1 MSSKNIQ
8 GVAVSRLKRS
18 FKLKP
23 LSQRM
28 VFAHA
33 ALLGAAVCLPFSASA
48 ADQQAAAQLA
58 PMVITGVAQQSPIK
72 VVTDPRIPRQP
83 VPASDGA
90 DYLKTIPG
98 FSATRSGGVNS
109 DPVFRGM
116 FGSRLKLLTNGGEM
130 VGACPSRMD
139 SPSSYIS
146 PGSYDEL
153 TVIKGPQTV
162 QWGAGSSAATVL
174 FERGPEQFDKPDYR
188 LNSSVL
194 VGSNR
199 RFDRNIDGAIGSQE
213 GYVRIIA
220 NASKAHDYNDG
231 DGDRVPSRWNKWNSD
246 FVVGWTPGDNTLLEL
261 TVGRGDGES
270 RYAGRDMDGTQFLRE
285 SVALRFKQ
293 DNLSDTWA
301 SLEAQVYYNYAD
313 HIMDNYKLR
322 TPNPNHAMPPM
333 RNPMATQVDTRT
345 LGGRIKSTWQWSDF
359 ELVTGVD
366 GLTSEHRLRARTG
379 GPAGSTH
386 SNMAKDAEFNQ
397 WGVFGELTWL
407 LTDNERLISG
417 LRVDRHKVEDH
428 RDYLAMRRNIPTR
441 TAANCTNPA
450 NCIVNPTASK
460 NRTETL
466 PSAFVRYEN
475 DLQSIPATAYIGLGH
490 AQRMPDYWEL
500 FSAAGADGTWTG
512 TPSAFVSANPEKT
525 TQVDFGIQYQQG
537 PIEMWASAY
546 VGQVRDY
553 LMFDY
558 SGSAARL
565 DNIDARIM
573 GGELGGSHRFA
584 PGWKA
589 DASLAYAYGKNSS
602 DGRAMPQIPPLEAR
616 LSMSY
621 EQGDF
626 SSAALW
632 RVVAAQNRT
641 DEGRGNVVGRDFS
654 GSSGFGV
661 FSLNSA
667 YRLTQNWKVSAG
679 IDNLFDKKYSEHLNR
694 AGSEDFGYSSSA
706 TRVNEAGRTWWARVD
721 MSF

>member
-1 MSSKNIQ
+1 MSRQTTQSVRPTQ
-8 GVAVSRLKRS
+8 C
-18 FKLKP
+18 FKLTS
-23 LSQRM
+23 LTQGLIW
-28 VFAHA
+28 AHA
-33 ALLGAAVCLPFSASA
+33 ALLGCVITVSAQ
-48 ADQQAAAQLA
+48 ADELQLT

-98 FSATRSGGVNS
+98 FSALRSGGVNS

-188 LNSSVL
+188 LNSSVQ

-270 RYAGRDMDGTQFLRE
+270 RYAGRGMDGTQFLRE

-293 DNLSDTWA
+293 ENLSDTWA

-322 TPNPNHAMPPM
+322 RTAAGKM
-333 RNPMATQVDTRT
+333 PMATQVDTRT
-345 LGGRIKSTWQWSDF
+345 LGWRIKSTWQWSDF

-379 GPAGSTH
+379 GAANKMGRPH
-386 SNMAKDAEFNQ
+386 SNMVKDAEFNQ

-428 RDYLAMRRNIPTR
+428 RDYLAMRRMIPTCPES
-441 TAANCTNPA
+441 ASCTP
-450 NCIVNPTASK
+450 NPTANK

-490 AQRMPDYWEL
+490 AQRIPDYWEL
-500 FSAAGADGTWTG
+500 FSAAGANGSWTD

-537 PIEMWASAY
+537 PVEVWASAY

-553 LMFDY
+553 LMFTY
-558 SGSAARL
+558 TNNGSQVE
-565 DNIDARIM
+565 NIDARIM

-616 LSMSY
+616 FSMSY

-632 RVVAAQNRT
+632 RVVAAQNRI
-641 DEGRGNVVGRDFS
+641 DEGRGNVVGRDFG

-661 FSLNSA
+661 FSLNTA
-667 YRLTQNWKVSAG
+667 YRLSQNWKVSAG
-679 IDNLFDKKYSEHLNR
+679 VDNLFDKKYSEHLNLGGND
-694 AGSEDFGYSSSA
+694 AFGLSA
-706 TRVNEAGRTWWARVD
+706 DTRVNEVGRTWWARVD
-721 MSF
+721 MKF